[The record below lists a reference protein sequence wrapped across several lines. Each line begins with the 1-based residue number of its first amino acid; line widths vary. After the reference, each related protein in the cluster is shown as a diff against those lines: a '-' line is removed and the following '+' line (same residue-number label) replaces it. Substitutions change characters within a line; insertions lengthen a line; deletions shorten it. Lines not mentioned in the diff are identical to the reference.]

1 MIPGG
6 YTLSPEVL
14 VMSTDLKKLGQL
26 YDAERMEKAATKA
39 YQRTLYDLAEQ
50 TYQRAIKLYQTV
62 LGTEDGRLVSPMR
75 GLAANQIARTK
86 LQDAET
92 TLELALGI
100 AEKAHYAE
108 HFEVALVLH
117 DLGVCYAL
125 QDKYAEAEE
134 CFTKALTILGKCL
147 QKDHRLVLTTTRKL
161 VAVQGLQKK
170 YAEAEKQLVATLK
183 VADTALGP
191 AEDFI
196 LDLALVYQAE
206 GKASE
211 AEGSYEEALERYEQR
226 SKYPGLIETMKYYA
240 EFVKDKKKE
249 HAARLIKMAESLE
262 NSLPRQEKPRARD
275 PESHWKHL
283 LGAEADTLF
292 PATQVRS

>member
-1 MIPGG
+1 
-6 YTLSPEVL
+6 
-14 VMSTDLKKLGQL
+14 MSTDLKKLSQL
-26 YDAERMEKAATKA
+26 YEAERLEKAAGLA
-39 YQRTLYDLAEQ
+39 YQRKLFDVAEQ
-50 TYQRAIKLYQTV
+50 GYQRAIKLYQTV

-75 GLAANQIARTK
+75 GLAANQVARGK
-86 LQDAET
+86 IQDAET

-125 QDKYAEAEE
+125 QDNYSQAEE
-134 CFTKALTILGKCL
+134 SFTKAMTILGKCL
-147 QKDHRLVLTTTRKL
+147 QKDHRLVLSTTRKL

-170 YAEAEKQLVATLK
+170 FAEAEKQLVATLK

-196 LDLALVYQAE
+196 LDLAIVYQAE

-226 SKYPGLIETMKYYA
+226 SKYPGLIETMRYYA
-240 EFVKDKKKE
+240 EFVKDTKKDE
-249 HAARLIKMAESLE
+249 AARLLKKAESLE
-262 NSLPRQEKPRARD
+262 NTLPRQEKPRARD
-275 PESHWKHL
+275 PESHWKYL
-283 LGAEADTLF
+283 LGAEADMLF